1 MKKIITVVT
10 ATRAEYGLLRP
21 LIFGLKECGSF
32 EVRIVVTGAHL
43 APEFGL
49 TYQEIE
55 KDGVEIHR
63 KIDILLSGDSPAAI
77 SKSMGMALIG
87 FADYFQEYPCDALIV
102 LGDRYETMAVCMAA
116 GSQRIPIVHLHGG
129 ETTEGAM
136 DEAIRHSIT
145 KMSYLHFTSCETY
158 RKRVIQLGE
167 SPERVYNVGAL
178 GVENC
183 LHAPLM
189 SVEELM
195 KDLQFPLRAKEYA
208 VVTFHPVTLEDNSA
222 KEQIFSLV
230 RAMEKFPKLSFIIT
244 KANADAG
251 GRTVNRIW
259 DRLAQTHPNWLVVTS
274 LGMKRYLSA
283 LKGAAFMI
291 GNSSSGIL
299 EGPAMKIPTVNIG
312 SRQRGRIMAKSV
324 FSCPPETEKIVQTMQ
339 FALSAEGQALAHDA
353 ENPFGD
359 GNTSQKIVQAL
370 VKTFCSESKFLLD
383 KKFYDVDFE
392 V

>member
-21 LIFGLKECGSF
+21 LIFGLKECGAF
-32 EVRIVVTGAHL
+32 EVRVVVTGAHI
-43 APEFGL
+43 APEFGR

-55 KDGVEIHR
+55 KDGLEIHR

-87 FADYFQEYPCDALIV
+87 FADYFQEHPCDALIV

-230 RAMEKFPKLSFIIT
+230 HAMEEFPELSFIIT

-259 DRLAQTHPNWLVVTS
+259 DRLAPTHPHWLVVAS

-283 LKGAAFMI
+283 LKGAAFML

-339 FALSAEGQALAHDA
+339 FALSAEGQALAREG

-359 GNTSQKIVQAL
+359 GSTSQKIVQVL
-370 VKTFCSESKFLLD
+370 VKTFCSDNKLLLD